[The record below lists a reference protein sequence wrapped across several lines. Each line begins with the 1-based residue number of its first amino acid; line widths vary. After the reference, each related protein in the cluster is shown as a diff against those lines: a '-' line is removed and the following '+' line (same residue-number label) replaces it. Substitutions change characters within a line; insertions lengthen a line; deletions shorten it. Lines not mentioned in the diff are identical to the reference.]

1 MEVDDSA
8 QDVFPVLVVNGIFS
22 EQQKEEFGFKIKDY
36 VHNKLNVSF
45 QIK

>member
-1 MEVDDSA
+1 MTLLRG
-8 QDVFPVLVVNGIFS
+8 VFPVLVVNGMFS
-22 EQQKEEFGFKIKDY
+22 EQQKEKFDFKKKEY